1 MRWEEVMRGYEVR
14 TVETRR
20 EERWRKRRR
29 GEEMTGDWK
38 DIVVKEGSK
47 RIEEESNKI
56 ETIISRVGV

>member
-20 EERWRKRRR
+20 EESWRKHRR

-47 RIEEESNKI
+47 RIEEERNKI